1 MNARARLQVD
11 TITRDGMTTIVE
23 FLDVEPIAD
32 PETRAAVDQVIS
44 EYVAAAAD
52 AGIHPGDAWL
62 LLLTD
67 LIQLSQD
74 ERAYER
80 VAAARGVLPL

>member
-23 FLDVEPIAD
+23 FLDVEPITDTVA
-32 PETRAAVDQVIS
+32 RAAVDQVIS

-52 AGIHPGDAWL
+52 AGIHPGDARL

-67 LIQLSQD
+67 LIQLAQD
-74 ERAYER
+74 ERAYGR

>member
-11 TITRDGMTTIVE
+11 TIGRDGMTTIVE
-23 FLDVEPIAD
+23 FLAVESIID
-32 PETRAAVDQVIS
+32 PEIRDAVAQVIDD
-44 EYVAAAAD
+44 YVAAAAD
-52 AGIHPGDAWL
+52 VGIHPGDAPL
-62 LLLTD
+62 LLLSD
-67 LIQLSQD
+67 LVQRIQD

>member
-11 TITRDGMTTIVE
+11 TIGRDGMTTIVE
-23 FLDVEPIAD
+23 FLDVEPISD
-32 PETRAAVDQVIS
+32 PETRDALVQVIG
-44 EYVAAAAD
+44 EYVAAAAA
-52 AGIHPGDAWL
+52 AGIHPGDARL
-62 LLLTD
+62 LLLCE
-67 LIQLSQD
+67 LVQRAQD